1 MNKEEI
7 ITNILTA
14 TPEKYQLA
22 QEEEKKLRDN
32 VTERVKIFNDFLAG
46 ISPNN
51 LKDNMV
57 AIYSKRQD
65 VTIAKHLLNN
75 HIDKNQMLYDMYWES
90 SL

>member
-7 ITNILTA
+7 ITKILTA

-22 QEEEKKLRDN
+22 QEEAKNLRDN
-32 VTERVKIFNDFLAG
+32 VKERVKICNDFIAQV
-46 ISPNN
+46 SPNN
-51 LKDNMV
+51 LKENMR
-57 AIYSKRQD
+57 AIYSKIQD

-75 HIDKNQMLYDMYWES
+75 HIDKNQMLYDMYWEC